1 MRIGTRRFRLPQ
13 TPLSA
18 MRRIGIKLYLY
29 STVKI
34 DMLDD
39 IWMIYNRVRLR
50 VVVVCVVVV
59 DFSSS
64 LVVELL
70 FYHRK
75 NPAVVVMKK
84 EEEEE
89 EEECI

>member
-29 STVKI
+29 STLKI

-39 IWMIYNRVRLR
+39 IWIYYRVRLC
-50 VVVVCVVVV
+50 VVVGCCCCVCVVVVV

-75 NPAVVVMKK
+75 NPAVVVMWW
-84 EEEEE
+84 
-89 EEECI
+89 